1 MIIYPELKSGDTIAV
16 TAPSSGV
23 PEELHGLLHQ
33 ACRRLEKKGYGIEL
47 GATAWKQE
55 KAKSAPAAVR
65 ASELNHLLSAPS
77 VGLIL
82 PPWGGELLIEILEY
96 VDFEKIT
103 PKWVLGYSDVS
114 LLLLAITLKTGIA
127 TAHGTNL
134 VDLRGEFSDSTTA
147 MWEQVL
153 TTKRGSAVSQTSSL
167 LYQKEWNHEHP
178 SPCVFYLSEPAVWKA
193 AGCAEARMQGRLLG
207 GCLDIIRH
215 IAGTPFA
222 DIDRFREKHIGHEPI
237 LWYFENCEMNCTELR
252 RTLLQLKLTGWFK
265 GISGIMFGRSKANQP
280 VEGYEAADVYLE
292 LTQELG
298 VPVVYDIDCG
308 HMPPQMTF
316 INGAWAEVEVSDGKG
331 RVVQKF
337 V

>member
-1 MIIYPELKSGDTIAV
+1 MIIYPELKNGDAIAV

-23 PEELHGLLHQ
+23 PVELHSLLYQ
-33 ACRRLEKKGYGIEL
+33 ACERLEKKGYRIQL
-47 GATAWKQE
+47 GDTAGKQE

-65 ASELNHLLSAPS
+65 AAELNDLLLNPAL
-77 VGLIL
+77 GLIL

-96 VDFEKIT
+96 VDFKKIR

-114 LLLLAITLKTGIA
+114 LLLLAITLNTGIA

-134 VDLRGEFSDSTTA
+134 VDLRGDFSDSTTA
-147 MWEQVL
+147 MWEKVL
-153 TTKRGSAVSQTSSL
+153 SAGRGNTITQTSSL
-167 LYQKEWNHEHP
+167 LYQKKWNHEDP
-178 SPCVFYLSEPAVWKA
+178 SPCVFHLTEATEWKVAGSENAKIK
-193 AGCAEARMQGRLLG
+193 GRLLG

-265 GISGIMFGRSKANQP
+265 GISGIMFGRSNANQP
-280 VEGYEAADVYLE
+280 VEGYEAADLYLE

-298 VPVVYDIDCG
+298 VPVIYDIDCG
-308 HMPPQMTF
+308 HMPPQMTL
-316 INGAWAEVEVSDGKG
+316 INGAWAEVEVSGGKG
-331 RVVQKF
+331 SVVQKF